1 MIFDTE
7 PVNNVISFRFEIFFI
22 LYDIVQVIHLRLY
35 VDKFMS
41 ALFNLNFW
49 RLCRR
54 MNFLSR

>member
-35 VDKFMS
+35 VDKFML
-41 ALFNLNFW
+41 ALFNLNF
-49 RLCRR
+49 
-54 MNFLSR
+54 